1 MDYEKPIICANR
13 WYVYVNKIIS
23 LTTGGY
29 SMGMSGYDG
38 NKFVWEVVGD
48 HVVDNPKDN
57 DEIGLWGLIIFLSK
71 TRGGGKI
78 SIE

>member
-1 MDYEKPIICANR
+1 
-13 WYVYVNKIIS
+13 
-23 LTTGGY
+23 
-29 SMGMSGYDG
+29 MGMSGYDG